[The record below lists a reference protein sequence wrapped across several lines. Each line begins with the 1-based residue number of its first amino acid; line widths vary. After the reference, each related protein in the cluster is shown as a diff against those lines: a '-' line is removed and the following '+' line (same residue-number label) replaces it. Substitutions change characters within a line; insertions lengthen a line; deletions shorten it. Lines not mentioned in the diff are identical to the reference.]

1 MESFPV
7 WGKELSYKVR
17 SCNVCKSSDSQSPGG
32 RDRLIP
38 AASSHGSPLELI
50 FVCFLIMCSKTP
62 PLFGVFS
69 ATQASPSQGK
79 GFPAFLRA
87 GVYSQ
92 IQVLTVRYAAWR
104 LRLGRQ
110 QIEEA
115 GAGNCFLLR
124 ESMGPW
130 AAGGSRVWA
139 FQGQGCELCAV
150 MPPIGVS
157 SEAIHSVVLVRP
169 RSCGP
174 QALPSHP
181 PGLF

>member
-1 MESFPV
+1 
-7 WGKELSYKVR
+7 
-17 SCNVCKSSDSQSPGG
+17 
-32 RDRLIP
+32 
-38 AASSHGSPLELI
+38 
-50 FVCFLIMCSKTP
+50 MCSKTP

-181 PGLF
+181 PGLFWATQYPLIPLAAEGGSVLCTWKSDWKIYSQHFPLMWLQTGLIYSLI